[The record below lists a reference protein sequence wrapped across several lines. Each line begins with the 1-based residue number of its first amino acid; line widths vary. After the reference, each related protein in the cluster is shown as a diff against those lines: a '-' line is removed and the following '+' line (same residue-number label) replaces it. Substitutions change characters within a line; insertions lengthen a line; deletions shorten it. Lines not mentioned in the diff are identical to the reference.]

1 MVTKSIVV
9 NGKVQGVFFRKSC
22 REKAITL
29 GINGWAK
36 NLPNGDVAI
45 TATGNATAI
54 RDFILWCHRGPA
66 NAVVTQVMVT
76 EVALTFF
83 IDFTIERF

>member
-29 GINGWAK
+29 GINGW
-36 NLPNGDVAI
+36 
-45 TATGNATAI
+45 
-54 RDFILWCHRGPA
+54 
-66 NAVVTQVMVT
+66 
-76 EVALTFF
+76 
-83 IDFTIERF
+83 